1 MRRILSV
8 ILLAAMLSGAILPVS
23 AAPET
28 QLNSIMG
35 IPWGASPEQGRRL
48 MAKNGFSFLWEGT
61 DAGTGSQILEFKGPY
76 ASLPAY
82 VQLFFMNRQMWQ
94 LQVRIS
100 DEEYGMDNAFDII
113 NKLLQE
119 KYGQISDSQI
129 YNIYRNI
136 PLTRYTWKLDGNTK
150 TIKLSKFKTFYVDK
164 TKMNGGASVTY
175 ENSHLYETLKKKNI

>member
-1 MRRILSV
+1 MRRKLSV
-8 ILLAAMLSGAILPVS
+8 LLLAAMLIGAILPAS
-23 AAPET
+23 AGPET
-28 QLNSIMG
+28 QLDSVMG
-35 IPWGASPEQGRRL
+35 IPWGASPEQGRKL
-48 MAKNGFSFLWEGT
+48 MAVNGYSFVWDGT
-61 DAGTGSQILEFKGPY
+61 DAGTGSQVLEFKGAY

-82 VQLFFMNRQMWQ
+82 VQLFFMNHQMWQ

-100 DEEYGMDNAFDII
+100 DEEYGMDYAFDTI

-119 KYGQISDSQI
+119 KYGQISDSQN
-129 YNIYRNI
+129 YNVYRNI

-175 ENSHLYETLKKKNI
+175 ENIHLYEMLKEKNI

>member
-1 MRRILSV
+1 MRHKISV
-8 ILLAAMLSGAILPVS
+8 LLLAAMLIGAILPVS

-35 IPWGASPEQGRRL
+35 ISWGASPEHGRKL
-48 MAKNGFSFLWEGT
+48 MAESGYSFVWEGT
-61 DAGTGSQILEFKGPY
+61 DAGTGSQILEFKGSY

-82 VQLFFMNRQMWQ
+82 VQLFFMNQQMWL
-94 LQVRIS
+94 LQARIS
-100 DEEYGMDNAFDII
+100 DEEYGMDYAFDKI

-150 TIKLSKFKTFYVDK
+150 TIKLSKSKTFYVDK

-175 ENSHLYETLKKKNI
+175 ENIQLYETLKKKNI